1 VNTYY
6 HSHID
11 PTRKAQEGARG
22 ALVVVMD
29 EKKGD
34 FVNPPTGPDE
44 DGGRKTRRHRMAVL
58 EAPSVGAQVG
68 GKEKKRRRER
78 EMPFVPV

>member
-34 FVNPPTGPDE
+34 FVNPPPPPA
-44 DGGRKTRRHRMAVL
+44 RMKTEV
-58 EAPSVGAQVG
+58 E
-68 GKEKKRRRER
+68 RREGTGWR
-78 EMPFVPV
+78 F